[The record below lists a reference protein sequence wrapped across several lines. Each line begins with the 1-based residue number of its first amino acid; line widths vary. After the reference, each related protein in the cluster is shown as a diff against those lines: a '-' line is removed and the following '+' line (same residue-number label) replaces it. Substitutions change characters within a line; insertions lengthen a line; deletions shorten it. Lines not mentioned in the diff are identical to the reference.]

1 MYDASC
7 FIKSISYSCN
17 SYKISYNILELF
29 KVKEDS
35 KVGHSNLRWKKKNEV
50 GMFGMSLTKIVKK
63 KKLGWK

>member
-1 MYDASC
+1 MNRIGKTIIVKVILNNIKHKYDASC

-35 KVGHSNLRWKKKNEV
+35 KVGHSNLR
-50 GMFGMSLTKIVKK
+50 
-63 KKLGWK
+63 